1 VVRIVSASDPNP
13 NYVDMEKSF
22 YIYADVD
29 NSNPIVCG
37 CRLGYGVSDIQQIW
51 IIR

>member
-1 VVRIVSASDPNP
+1 MRIWRRVFDIH
-13 NYVDMEKSF
+13 V
-22 YIYADVD
+22 DVD

-37 CRLGYGVSDIQQIW
+37 RGLGYGVSDIRRIW